1 MALRIS
7 KVLPSIIHQ
16 DQTAFIKDR
25 SIMGNIRIVSDII
38 EYLEKEKLPGAPLF
52 VDFKKA
58 FDSLEWKL
66 MHKALSLFGFRNMFR
81 D

>member
-1 MALRIS
+1 
-7 KVLPSIIHQ
+7 
-16 DQTAFIKDR
+16 
-25 SIMGNIRIVSDII
+25 MGNIRIVSDII

-58 FDSLEWKL
+58 FDSREWKL

-81 D
+81 DWVKVFTIKFKVALSMMVSHLDGLN